1 MVQQGQVFKLKA
13 KGANGQALWA
23 YWYRLEGRGSARPQ
37 VGGFASR
44 TEAKKALEKVVERLG
59 PAGRGASMTLAELV
73 EEYLEM
79 HQAEPVTIAKLR
91 WLLGKATAVL
101 GEVRLAEI
109 LPEQVYAW
117 RLTIPEGHRFEATQA
132 LRQVLN
138 RAVAWGLLDNNP
150 AKRGV
155 PNTPRRHK
163 EKRPFESW
171 QQIEAVAERLGP
183 VYGPMVVFAAATG
196 LRPRSCL
203 RSSSA
208 ISIASPVSCTCG
220 GHSPTAGSRTPR
232 HG

>member
-23 YWYRLEGRGSARPQ
+23 YRYRLEGRGSARPQ

-44 TEAKKALEKVVERLG
+44 AEAKQALGKVVERLG

-79 HQAEPVTIAKLR
+79 HQAEPVTIAKLH

-101 GEVRLAEI
+101 GELRLAEI

-138 RAVAWGLLDNNP
+138 RAVAWGLLDYNP
-150 AKRGV
+150 AKLPVSVNPILFPNARGGRIDFRIFG
-155 PNTPRRHK
+155 RRHW
-163 EKRPFESW
+163 RPA
-171 QQIEAVAERLGP
+171 QIAAGIEPIRGLYETANTGTPARSAKVA
-183 VYGPMVVFAAATG
+183 
-196 LRPRSCL
+196 
-203 RSSSA
+203 
-208 ISIASPVSCTCG
+208 
-220 GHSPTAGSRTPR
+220 
-232 HG
+232 